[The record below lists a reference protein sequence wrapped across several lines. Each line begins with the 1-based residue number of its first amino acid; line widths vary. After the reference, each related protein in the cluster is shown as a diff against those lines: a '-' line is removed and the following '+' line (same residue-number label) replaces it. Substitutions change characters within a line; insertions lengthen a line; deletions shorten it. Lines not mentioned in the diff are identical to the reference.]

1 MTSME
6 KTYKEIVELLEK
18 IDARN
23 EIRFQNLED
32 RLVRMSLNHSD
43 TDRSIK
49 SLHEDV
55 VVTRLSVKD
64 LQKAV
69 GQK

>member
-1 MTSME
+1 MQNSL
-6 KTYKEIVELLEK
+6 KEIVELIEK

-23 EIRFQNLED
+23 EIRIQNLED
-32 RLVRMSLNHSD
+32 RLVRISLNHSD

-55 VVTRLSVKD
+55 VAAKLIVKD